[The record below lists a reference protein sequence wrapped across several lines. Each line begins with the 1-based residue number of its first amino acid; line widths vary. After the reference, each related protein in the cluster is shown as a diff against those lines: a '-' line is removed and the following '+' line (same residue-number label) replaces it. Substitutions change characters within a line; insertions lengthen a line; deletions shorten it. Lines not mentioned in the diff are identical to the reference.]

1 MISEFLEFQIVTSN
15 PKLTECNE
23 CQAYANAHINSKVT
37 FPLGIRKTWIKDLF
51 VISLVLKM
59 GDVSVKMDDASVEM
73 IDV

>member
-15 PKLTECNE
+15 PKLTEWNE
-23 CQAYANAHINSKVT
+23 CQAYANAHLNSKVT
-37 FPLGIRKTWIKDLF
+37 FPLEIRKTRIKDLF

-59 GDVSVKMDDASVEM
+59 GDVSVKMDDASIEM